1 MVGILLRG
9 THRTLSYIKQL
20 MRITHRLQLYLFVF
34 NVIPRVDSYPIPRCR
49 NRVIPIKRYIIL
61 KIGTQPM
68 APSCLN
74 IPFGGDGRNR
84 TAVLNVLLYGLRCFN
99 PIDYDNTY
107 RIILSLLVFVHEL
120 FP

>member
-49 NRVIPIKRYIIL
+49 NPVIPIKSILVLLGKNPDPHLLIKTDYISL
-61 KIGTQPM
+61 SVSALTY
-68 APSCLN
+68 A
-74 IPFGGDGRNR
+74 FGGDGRNR
-84 TAVLNVLLYGLRCFN
+84 TAVQHVLL
-99 PIDYDNTY
+99 
-107 RIILSLLVFVHEL
+107 
-120 FP
+120 